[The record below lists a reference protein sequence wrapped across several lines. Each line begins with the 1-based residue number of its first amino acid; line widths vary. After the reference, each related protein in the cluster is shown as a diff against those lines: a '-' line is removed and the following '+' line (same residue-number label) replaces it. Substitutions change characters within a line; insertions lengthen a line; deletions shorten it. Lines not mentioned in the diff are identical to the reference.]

1 MGHGTHEVVERHDL
15 VLHAEADVV
24 RVEEVGVLFLELLP
38 HEAGEPGLNV
48 RLDLQGGDD
57 LGLRHVLLQAA
68 LDQVLDDLDL
78 VPGDLQAGKVGW

>member
-15 VLHAEADVV
+15 VLDAEADVV
-24 RVEEVGVLFLELLP
+24 GIEEVGVLLLELLP
-38 HEAGEPGLNV
+38 YEAGESRLNV

-78 VPGDLQAGKVGW
+78 VPGDLRAADEGW